1 MSRGR
6 ESWQSE
12 RRLASLR
19 KSSAAD
25 MNSNGTI
32 ATDISSR
39 IKKFLIIFHDHLC
52 HPPTHSAGSCFIYSV
67 YSRFISRSFYPS
79 RSLLEQ
85 RGSFGPLV
93 VGGFD
98 HEWLMNVEWCECWCG
113 LSVETLLFLLVRLL
127 EISTSTDSLRMP
139 KRNLR
144 WLRLFRDKADSR
156 ANFLAT
162 VNRPWTPRIDPSKCK
177 YCLGFH
183 RHRRPEIF
191 IMYGA
196 ALKSRLKIFGSSAVE
211 YFISCS
217 HPHRY
222 LMLMEIGTERKA
234 RIKKLCRVRFS
245 ESMLGWEV
253 MWRQRMWELPL
264 AGLNLTRQALQPP

>member
-1 MSRGR
+1 M
-6 ESWQSE
+6 
-12 RRLASLR
+12 L
-19 KSSAAD
+19 
-25 MNSNGTI
+25 
-32 ATDISSR
+32 
-39 IKKFLIIFHDHLC
+39 
-52 HPPTHSAGSCFIYSV
+52 
-67 YSRFISRSFYPS
+67 
-79 RSLLEQ
+79 
-85 RGSFGPLV
+85 
-93 VGGFD
+93 
-98 HEWLMNVEWCECWCG
+98 
-113 LSVETLLFLLVRLL
+113 
-127 EISTSTDSLRMP
+127 

-144 WLRLFRDKADSR
+144 WLRLFRDKVDPR

-162 VNRPWTPRIDPSKCK
+162 VNRPWTPKIDPSKCK

-211 YFISCS
+211 YFISFS

-245 ESMLGWEV
+245 ESMLGWNV
-253 MWRQRMWELPL
+253 MWRQQMWELPL
-264 AGLNLTRQALQPP
+264 AGCLNFTRPRCSHSKLIELQKLDVLALEPQKLQSENKATSKH